1 MKCSRHA
8 SLVVLAERCSRCP
21 SSGDAYFFKD
31 DFYWV
36 LKDGGMNQEYV
47 SPKATGMDWLR
58 CPGPPPT
65 AAPQN
70 PGKPKECICALN
82 RSSLSLRNDCLLLVA
97 VMLIINGLICVN
109 N

>member
-1 MKCSRHA
+1 MTCSRRA
-8 SLVVLAERCSRCP
+8 SLVVLTERCCRCH
-21 SSGDAYFFKD
+21 SSGNAYFFKD

-36 LKDGGMNQEYV
+36 LKDGGINQEYV

-70 PGKPKECICALN
+70 PRKDCSCAFN

-97 VMLIINGLICVN
+97 VMLIINGLISVN